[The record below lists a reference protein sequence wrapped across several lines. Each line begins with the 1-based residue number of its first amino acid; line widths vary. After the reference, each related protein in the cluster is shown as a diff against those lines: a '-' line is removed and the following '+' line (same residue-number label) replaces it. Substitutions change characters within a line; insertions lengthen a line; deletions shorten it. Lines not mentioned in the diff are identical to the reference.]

1 MKNLLYKELRL
12 CVPIQTWIFVFL
24 SITIMIP
31 SWPSLVSF
39 FYPLA
44 GLTVIFALGAANRD
58 ILYTSTLPIRK
69 GDVVK
74 GKTLLLSFLELL
86 TILISI
92 PFGILRTFFITL
104 DKEMVEYPELGV
116 NIAMFGFVFFL
127 FGIFNLIVLPWF
139 YKKPEGK
146 NSLPFIIGDLATM
159 VLMGVIMTVF
169 MAVPNAAAFINT
181 FEGIALW
188 TQLGIL
194 LVGIALFS
202 LFTFLALLEAK
213 KAFQKVDI

>member
-92 PFGILRTFFITL
+92 PFGILRTFLISL
-104 DKEMVEYPELGV
+104 DKGIVEYPELGI
-116 NIAMFGFVFFL
+116 NLATFGFVFFL

-159 VLMGVIMTVF
+159 VLMGVIMAVF
-169 MAVPNAAAFINT
+169 MAVPNAATFINT
-181 FEGIALW
+181 FEGLALW
-188 TQLGIL
+188 TQIAILAFGI
-194 LVGIALFS
+194 GCFF
-202 LFTFLALLEAK
+202 LFTFLSERK
-213 KAFQKVDI
+213 GEKNFQKVDI